1 MMSNVLHNFR
11 LMLGSEA
18 SKKDQLD
25 EKYEKLV
32 ATIDE
37 QNVSIQ
43 KLMTLLTE
51 DRNAINSL
59 IEVSSFV
66 KEQQEEI
73 VKYIIFSDEIK
84 SVQSEKDNDDFV
96 N

>member
-11 LMLGSEA
+11 LMLGAEV
-18 SKKDQLD
+18 SKKDKLD

-37 QNVSIQ
+37 QNVAIQ
-43 KLMTLLTE
+43 KLMTLLSE

-73 VKYIIFSDEIK
+73 VKYIILNDENNAQK
-84 SVQSEKDNDDFV
+84 SANDDDFV